1 MALER
6 ILKIYIL
13 ECITEY
19 IFGKT
24 NKKGERNR
32 GEGTKVYIAVIC
44 SFICNMYKKAQ
55 ELRGT
60 NFIIF
65 IYRKQVFLE
74 T

>member
-1 MALER
+1 MAVER

-44 SFICNMYKKAQ
+44 SFICNMYKKFNN
-55 ELRGT
+55 LGVL
-60 NFIIF
+60 ILS
-65 IYRKQVFLE
+65 FLSIE
-74 T
+74 NRYF

>member
-24 NKKGERNR
+24 NKKEKETGEV
-32 GEGTKVYIAVIC
+32 TKVCIAVIC
-44 SFICNMYKKAQ
+44 
-55 ELRGT
+55 T
-60 NFIIF
+60 
-65 IYRKQVFLE
+65 IYL
-74 T
+74 